1 MAPPGEGSNPT
12 TALPPTREGG
22 SPPPKQVNLIIKIGP
37 VGKALGALIGTGL
50 PRLPR
55 RTTLSP
61 GKTVSPLPPLLG
73 P

>member
-1 MAPPGEGSNPT
+1 MDGSVNCLPPT

-22 SPPPKQVNLIIKIGP
+22 NPPPKQVSLITKIGP
-37 VGKALGALIGTGL
+37 AGKALGALIGTGL

-61 GKTVSPLPPLLG
+61 GKTTPLIPPG
-73 P
+73 